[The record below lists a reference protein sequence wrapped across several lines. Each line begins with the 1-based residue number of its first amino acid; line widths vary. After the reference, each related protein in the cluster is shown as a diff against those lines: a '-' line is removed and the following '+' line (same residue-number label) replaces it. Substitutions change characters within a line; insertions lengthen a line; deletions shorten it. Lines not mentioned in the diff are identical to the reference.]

1 MDSNKQTALVTGASS
16 GIGRETAIRLAE
28 KGFNVI
34 AAARRIDRLNELAD
48 LNPNIALRQVDLSQ
62 PEETES
68 FCRAL
73 ENRTEPVG
81 VLVNNAGYATRGVVE
96 EVALEKIKR
105 MFEVNLF
112 SLIRISQACLPG
124 MRRLKKGTIVNVSS
138 IVGRFPF
145 PGSGVYAASKYA
157 VEGITDAM
165 RLELAPFGINVVA
178 IRPGAISTEFQ
189 EVAANMTGGLMER
202 TDSPYTPFYQTVKA
216 ASDRAFADLSIP
228 GPDLI
233 ADLIVAAI
241 LADAPEA
248 VYAAG
253 PLSDTILSKRLE
265 MNDKAFYRFMLETF
279 DLSNLRI

>member
-48 LNPNIALRQVDLSQ
+48 LNPNIALKQVDLSQ

-73 ENRTEPVG
+73 EKRTEPVG
-81 VLVNNAGYATRGVVE
+81 VLVNNAGYGTRGVVE

-112 SLIRISQACLPG
+112 SLIRISQACIPG

-165 RLELAPFGINVVA
+165 RLELAPFGINVVT
-178 IRPGAISTEFQ
+178 IRPGAIATEFQ
-189 EVAANMTGGLMER
+189 EVAAEMTGGLMER

-216 ASDRAFADLSIP
+216 ASDRTFADLSMP

-241 LADAPEA
+241 LADAPEV

-265 MNDKAFYRFMLETF
+265 MNDKAFYQFMLETF
-279 DLSNLRI
+279 DLSDLRI